1 MKIIDGLK
9 LKGRP
14 AEIPDSFRNDLPEL
28 FKELGFK
35 VGAEIGVYRGEFT
48 EKFCRAGLKMYA
60 IDPWIGYK
68 GAGRSE
74 KAQDMQDYNFECAKK
89 TLSQYKDCTLIRKTS
104 MEALRDFKAESLDF
118 VYIDGDHRFPAIAA
132 DIYGWYPKVK
142 KGGIISGDDY
152 FCTSPVANNV
162 LCHVKPI
169 VDAFVQTYD
178 LADFYIIGQKD
189 KKPSWIIVKS

>member
-1 MKIIDGLK
+1 MKLIDGLK

-14 AEIPDSFRNDLPEL
+14 AEIPDSLRNELPEL

-35 VGAEIGVYRGEFT
+35 VGAEVGVYRGRFT
-48 EKFCRAGLKMYA
+48 EKFCRAGLKMSA

-74 KAQDMQDYNFECAKK
+74 KAQEMQDYNYQCAQKL
-89 TLSQYKDCTLIRKTS
+89 LSPFKDCTLIRKTS
-104 MEALRDFKAESLDF
+104 MDALNDFKDESLDF
-118 VYIDGDHRFPAIAA
+118 IYIDGDHRFPFIAE
-132 DIYGWYPKVK
+132 DIYNWYWKIK

-152 FCTSPVANNV
+152 FCTNPVANNV

-169 VDAFVQTYD
+169 VDAFVTAYD
-178 LADFYIIGQKD
+178 IPNFYIIGRKD
-189 KKPSWIIVKS
+189 KKLSWMIVKQ